1 MDFLTEFGITQTDLV
16 NITAIVVV
24 LLIILGALRAAFRL
38 TRTLMRTGCVII
50 FLIAGFLLLMSYLN
64 PV

>member
-1 MDFLTEFGITQTDLV
+1 MDFLTEFGITQTDLI

-24 LLIILGALRAAFRL
+24 LLIILGALRAVFRL

-50 FLIAGFLLLMSYLN
+50 FLIAGFLLLLSYLN